1 MSISVEKHHA
11 DSTRHFLLLLGLAI
25 AVLTLYR
32 GTVLWFTQYDLF
44 VDEAYYWGWA
54 QHLEF
59 GYYSKPPMIA
69 VLIAMTTSVCGDGE
83 FCVKSGALIVHPLTA
98 LLIFYIGK
106 ALFDARVGFYSAL
119 TYLTMPGIAW
129 SSLIISTDV
138 VLLFFWAAA
147 LWLFI
152 KALRTDSMGYWLAA
166 GVAGG
171 LGLQSKYNMLI
182 FPLSVVLYLWSDPPL
197 RQQFKRPGLYVSL
210 VVAALV
216 FVPNLLWNA
225 DHGFPTFQHTA
236 EISELGEKTLHFD
249 KLAAFLGSQLG
260 VFGLVL
266 FPLMLYI
273 FVRAK
278 SLWHSEAYR
287 LLICFAF
294 PFLALISL
302 LAFFGKANANWA
314 TPTYI
319 AGCILVTAFLIH
331 KQQLKIWII
340 AVTINMLLA
349 IVAYHWHDIT
359 SALHI
364 PLTAKNDPYK
374 RVQGWEELAKPVER
388 ILKQYPSAILLG
400 DSRNTM
406 AELIYYVKPH
416 PFNAVV
422 WNPRGELQDHYDLT
436 TTMNDK
442 IGKDFIFVTEQTDL
456 PLLQASF
463 DHVTFLKDIHVE
475 IHKDYALNRQV
486 YYLQGFKGYPKTL
499 GINAQ

>member
-138 VLLFFWAAA
+138 VLLFFWAATM
-147 LWLFI
+147 WLFI

-171 LGLQSKYNMLI
+171 LGLQSKYNMLV
-182 FPLSVVLYLWSDPPL
+182 FVLSVIVFLWTDPRG
-197 RQQFKRPGLYVSL
+197 RQQFRRPGLYAATI
-210 VVAALV
+210 VAVLV
-216 FVPNLLWNA
+216 FLPNLLWNA
-225 DHGFPTFQHTA
+225 YHGFPTFHHTA
-236 EISELGEKTLHFD
+236 EISEIGEKTLHFD
-249 KLAAFLGSQLG
+249 ELATFLGGQLLL
-260 VFGLVL
+260 FGLVFFPVMVYL
-266 FPLMLYI
+266 FA
-273 FVRAK
+273 RAK
-278 SLWHSEAYR
+278 AFWNDGAYR

-302 LAFFGKANANWA
+302 VALFGKANANWA
-314 TPTYI
+314 TPTYV

-331 KQQLKIWII
+331 KQQLKIWVI
-340 AVTINMLLA
+340 AVTINVLLA
-349 IVAYHWHDIT
+349 IAAYHWHGIAST
-359 SALHI
+359 LKI
-364 PLTAKNDPYK
+364 PLTAKYDFYK
-374 RVQGWEELAKPVER
+374 RVQGWEELARPVEH
-388 ILKQYPSAILLG
+388 ILEQYPSALLLG
-400 DSRNTM
+400 DTRTTL
-406 AELIYYVKPH
+406 AELIYYIKPH
-416 PFNAVV
+416 PFNAVI
-422 WNPRGELQDHYDLT
+422 WNPRHKIEDHYDLT
-436 TTMNDK
+436 TTMADK
-442 IGKDFIFVTEQTDL
+442 LGKDFIFVSEQPDL

-463 DHVTFLKDIHVE
+463 ERVTFLRDIHVE
-475 IHKDYALNRQV
+475 IHKDYALNRRV
-486 YYLQGFKGYPKTL
+486 YYLQGFKGYPKAPGTKTE
-499 GINAQ
+499 

>member
-1 MSISVEKHHA
+1 M
-11 DSTRHFLLLLGLAI
+11 
-25 AVLTLYR
+25 
-32 GTVLWFTQYDLF
+32 
-44 VDEAYYWGWA
+44 
-54 QHLEF
+54 
-59 GYYSKPPMIA
+59 
-69 VLIAMTTSVCGDGE
+69 
-83 FCVKSGALIVHPLTA
+83 
-98 LLIFYIGK
+98 
-106 ALFDARVGFYSAL
+106 
-119 TYLTMPGIAW
+119 
-129 SSLIISTDV
+129 
-138 VLLFFWAAA
+138 
-147 LWLFI
+147 
-152 KALRTDSMGYWLAA
+152 
-166 GVAGG
+166 
-171 LGLQSKYNMLI
+171 
-182 FPLSVVLYLWSDPPL
+182 
-197 RQQFKRPGLYVSL
+197 
-210 VVAALV
+210 
-216 FVPNLLWNA
+216 
-225 DHGFPTFQHTA
+225 
-236 EISELGEKTLHFD
+236 
-249 KLAAFLGSQLG
+249 
-260 VFGLVL
+260 
-266 FPLMLYI
+266 
-273 FVRAK
+273 
-278 SLWHSEAYR
+278 
-287 LLICFAF
+287 
-294 PFLALISL
+294 
-302 LAFFGKANANWA
+302 
-314 TPTYI
+314 
-319 AGCILVTAFLIH
+319 
-331 KQQLKIWII
+331 
-340 AVTINMLLA
+340 TINMLLA